1 MPIYEYL
8 CRRCN
13 TIFQFLVRNPSGS
26 TAPVCPECGEGD
38 RMEKVMSTFSV
49 KSGSSSIEDMA
60 DDPSLAG
67 LDTEDPKA
75 MASAIRR
82 MADEMGEDLGPEVNE
97 ALSRLEAGEDPEK
110 IERDLEESGFDM
122 GSGSNSPSRAPGL
135 YEA

>member
-26 TAPVCPECGEGD
+26 TAPVCPECGKAD
-38 RMEKVMSTFSV
+38 IMEKVM
-49 KSGSSSIEDMA
+49 
-60 DDPSLAG
+60 
-67 LDTEDPKA
+67 
-75 MASAIRR
+75 
-82 MADEMGEDLGPEVNE
+82 EMGEDLGPEVNE
-97 ALSRLEAGEDPEK
+97 ALTRLEAGEDPEK

-122 GSGSNSPSRAPGL
+122 GDGSSSPSRAPGL

>member
-13 TIFQFLVRNPSGS
+13 TIFQFLVRKPSS
-26 TAPVCPECGEGD
+26 KTAPVCPQCGKGD
-38 RMEKVMSTFSV
+38 KMERIMSTFSV

-60 DDPSLAG
+60 DNPTLAG
-67 LDTEDPKA
+67 LATEGTKA
-75 MASAIRR
+75 MVSAIRR
-82 MADEMGEDLGPEVNE
+82 MANEMGEDLGPEVNE

-122 GSGSNSPSRAPGL
+122 GEGSGSPSHAPGL